1 MKLEYDLIKETE
13 KTREKRLEINKI
25 PKSRIKEKITKYF
38 ELLNE
43 EEEVFKS
50 IEKNDN
56 KDYIDFSKELKLLL
70 INLAEALYNNERFQE
85 CIDIDKKILGIDE
98 TYHKSYAR
106 LYYCYKKIGKNESA
120 VIFGSMIK
128 FRADKETIEKN
139 YKELVEQIDKELVD
153 FNEKYQN
160 KNYWKES
167 GLFSTSNI
175 IQLIIFFCSLCYII
189 YQSFKNKKDNPNVNK

>member
-1 MKLEYDLIKETE
+1 MKIEYDLKEEAE
-13 KTREKRLEINKI
+13 KTRKKRIEISRL
-25 PKSRIKEKITKYF
+25 PKKRINEKITKFY
-38 ELLNE
+38 ELLQEEEDVYKSVEKSNE
-43 EEEVFKS
+43 E
-50 IEKNDN
+50 N
-56 KDYIDFSKELKLLL
+56 YINFSNELKLLL
-70 INLAEALYNNERFQE
+70 INLSDALYNQE
-85 CIDIDKKILGIDE
+85 KYYDCIEIDRKILAIDE
-98 TYHKSYAR
+98 KYHQSYAR
-106 LYYCYKKIGKNESA
+106 LYYCYKKLGKNESA

-167 GLFSTSNI
+167 GLFSTTNI

-189 YQSFKNKKDNPNVNK
+189 YQSFKNKKDNQNVNK

>member
-1 MKLEYDLIKETE
+1 MKIEYDLKEEAE
-13 KTREKRLEINKI
+13 KTRKKRIEISNL
-25 PKSRIKEKITKYF
+25 PKNRINEKITKFY
-38 ELLNE
+38 ELLQE
-43 EEEVFKS
+43 EEDVYKS
-50 IEKNDN
+50 VEKSEEEN
-56 KDYIDFSKELKLLL
+56 YIKFSNELKLLL
-70 INLAEALYNNERFQE
+70 INLSDALYNQKKYSD
-85 CIDIDKKILGIDE
+85 CIEIDRKILAIDE
-98 TYHKSYAR
+98 KYHQSYAR

-139 YKELVEQIDKELVD
+139 YKELVEQIDKELVE

-167 GLFSTSNI
+167 GLFSTTNI